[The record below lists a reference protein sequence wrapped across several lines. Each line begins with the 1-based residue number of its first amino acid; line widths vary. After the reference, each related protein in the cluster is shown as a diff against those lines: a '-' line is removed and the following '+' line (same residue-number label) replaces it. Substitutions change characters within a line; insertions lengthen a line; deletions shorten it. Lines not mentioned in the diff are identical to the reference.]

1 MKIAVPRFGERVA
14 PCFEY
19 SATIAIFVIHRK
31 KIVDQ
36 IDFVLQSTRALDRIR
51 LLKDQEVDVLICGGI
66 ENRFEDVVKAND
78 IRVIS
83 WVVGDVETLVDE
95 FLAGRLVAGSGR
107 FHDDG
112 AVPPDS
118 SENENGSQE

>member
-19 SATIAIFVIHRK
+19 SATIAIFIIHRK

-36 IDFVLQSTRALDRIR
+36 FDFVLQSTRALDRIR

-66 ENRFEDVVKAND
+66 ENRFEDVVRAND

-83 WVVGDVETLVDE
+83 WVVGDVATLVDE

-107 FHDDG
+107 FHEDD
-112 AVPPDS
+112 DS
-118 SENENGSQE
+118 PLATSESENGPEE